1 MTVCRYTDLSAYFME
16 YMGRAAEYRFLDENI
31 DCYLVEE
38 VVREGGT
45 YDGLSSVG
53 GGPRWD

>member
-1 MTVCRYTDLSAYFME
+1 ME